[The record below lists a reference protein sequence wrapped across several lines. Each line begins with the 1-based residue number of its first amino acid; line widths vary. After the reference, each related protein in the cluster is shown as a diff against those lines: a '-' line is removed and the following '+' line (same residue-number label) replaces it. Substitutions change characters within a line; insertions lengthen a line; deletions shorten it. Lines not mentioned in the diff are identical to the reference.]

1 MKRNTLVGGSE
12 SYISGNNTRIRIL
25 PPNTFNFRPKDH
37 IQVYDMEIC
46 LLDIKDIIRRQ
57 EKGCMQSNINNPA
70 VYFTPRPTYIM
81 FDGIAMTL
89 EEIQIRRDEIKY
101 AANWAKIMK
110 GCYFEYQELIERI

>member
-37 IQVYDMEIC
+37 FQVYDMEIC

-57 EKGCMQSNINNPA
+57 EKGYMQSNINNRA
-70 VYFTPRPTYIM
+70 VYLTPRPIYIM
-81 FDGIAMTL
+81 FDGISMTL
-89 EEIQIRRDEIKY
+89 
-101 AANWAKIMK
+101 
-110 GCYFEYQELIERI
+110 